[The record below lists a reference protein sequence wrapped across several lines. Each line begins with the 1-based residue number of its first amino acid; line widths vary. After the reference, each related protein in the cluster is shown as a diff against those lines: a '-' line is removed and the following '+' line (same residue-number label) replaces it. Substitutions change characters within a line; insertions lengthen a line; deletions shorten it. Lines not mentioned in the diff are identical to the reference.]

1 MESEEGEGNIFRRRV
16 VGVKKSLAVKGQNHL
31 KDNGRGKKIFLRCRN
46 KEMIVIEEAMW
57 LKYGLLL
64 QVYREPSSTWFNLR
78 EMVPNC
84 PA

>member
-1 MESEEGEGNIFRRRV
+1 
-16 VGVKKSLAVKGQNHL
+16 
-31 KDNGRGKKIFLRCRN
+31 
-46 KEMIVIEEAMW
+46 MIDTEEAMC